1 MVTAIDH
8 NATHTTIPTT
18 KAVYDYVSGAT
29 ENAKPEVFYI
39 ETFDIYTA
47 TNKPAVSGFYIDPYQ
62 NTKFWNGSEWVDT
75 SKRIITSLL
84 SGDIRFQRHS
94 YCICSNRIS

>member
-39 ETFDIYTA
+39 DDFDELDLNTIVT
-47 TNKPAVSGFYIDPYQ
+47 GFYIDPYQ
-62 NTKFWNGSEWVDT
+62 NTKFWNGYDWVDT

-84 SGDIRFQRHS
+84 SGDIKIRRHS
-94 YCICSNRIS
+94 YCICGNRIS